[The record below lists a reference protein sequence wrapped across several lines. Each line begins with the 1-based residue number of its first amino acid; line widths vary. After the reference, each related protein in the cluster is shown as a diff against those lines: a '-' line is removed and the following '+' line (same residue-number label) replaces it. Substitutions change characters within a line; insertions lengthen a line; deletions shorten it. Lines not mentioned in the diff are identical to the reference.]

1 MFSLVNDDVVLY
13 IYKFCLLLLCKV
25 FFYVLA
31 VKFGQLRN
39 LSDFKNVCRFCLFS
53 LGLF

>member
-13 IYKFCLLLLCKV
+13 IYINFVCFCYV
-25 FFYVLA
+25 RFDVLA

-39 LSDFKNVCRFCLFS
+39 LF
-53 LGLF
+53 